1 MNIKE
6 EEQKSELDLLTIL
19 HFSLISLVVVHLLY
33 FIYILFKQNCRF
45 SASQAQKPDN
55 LRKINDQCSICLENI
70 QNEVQL
76 LCSHSYCGQCL
87 VDYFKQ
93 RYNTSDVQC
102 PICRAESKFIF
113 SNFERTETNKE
124 LYDYILDY
132 NHTTTSNYTSSF
144 CFCLD
149 VFRLCQIYL
158 RSLADFSNPR
168 FRRHRTIVILLLLV
182 VFTIVLWPFSSKITS
197 VLEMTEDV
205 IFYLSLIFAC
215 AEYFYRRFRRQT
227 NDEFERIHSRQNTE
241 EENNQSNIEIPQSL
255 PSQNTQIIQN
265 IEVPQG
271 LSANNV

>member
-6 EEQKSELDLLTIL
+6 EEKKSELDLLTIL

-33 FIYILFKQNCRF
+33 FIYILIKQNCRF
-45 SASQAQKPDN
+45 TPNQAQKPEN

-87 VDYFKQ
+87 IDYFKQ
-93 RYNTSDVQC
+93 RYNSSDVQC
-102 PICRAESKFIF
+102 PICRADSKFIF
-113 SNFERTETNKE
+113 ANFERTDTNKE
-124 LYDYILDY
+124 VYDYILDY
-132 NHTTTSNYTSSF
+132 NHATTANYTSSF

-149 VFRLCQIYL
+149 IFRLCQIYL

-168 FRRHRTIVILLLLV
+168 FRRHRKIVIFILLI
-182 VFTIVLWPFSSKITS
+182 VFIIVLWPFSDKITS
-197 VLEMTEDV
+197 LLEMAEDV
-205 IFYLSLIFAC
+205 LFYLTLIFAC

-241 EENNQSNIEIPQSL
+241 EQNNQSNIEISHEIPH
-255 PSQNTQIIQN
+255 PNVQNV
-265 IEVPQG
+265 EVPQIQN
-271 LSANNV
+271 ANNV